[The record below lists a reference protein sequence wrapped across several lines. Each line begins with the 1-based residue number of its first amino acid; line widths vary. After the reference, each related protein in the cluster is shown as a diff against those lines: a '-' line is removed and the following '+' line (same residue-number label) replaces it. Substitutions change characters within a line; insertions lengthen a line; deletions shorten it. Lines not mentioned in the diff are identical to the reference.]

1 MKQERNIVTAIILSI
16 VTCGI
21 YSIVWFIQLTDDAK
35 EYSGDEQ
42 MQSGGI
48 AFLLTLVT
56 CGIYGI
62 YWAYKMG
69 KLIESAQSANKLT
82 PKDNSVLYLVLELFG
97 LGIVDYC
104 LMQNDL
110 NEITRAKNGGAQ
122 AQ

>member
-1 MKQERNIVTAIILSI
+1 MKQEKNIVTNVILSI

-21 YSIVWFIQLTDDAK
+21 YGIIWFIQLNDDAK
-35 EYSGDEQ
+35 EYSNDAS
-42 MQSGGI
+42 MPTGGV

-69 KLIESAQSANKLT
+69 KAIQKAKIDNGMANAA
-82 PKDNSVLYLVLELFG
+82 DNSVLYLVLEIIG

-104 LMQNDL
+104 LMQNEL
-110 NEITRAKNGGAQ
+110 NEITRAKNGGQ
-122 AQ
+122 A

>member
-1 MKQERNIVTAIILSI
+1 MKQEKNIVTNVILSI

-21 YSIVWFIQLTDDAK
+21 YGIIWFIQLNDDAK
-35 EYSGDEQ
+35 EYSNDAS
-42 MQSGGI
+42 MPTGGV

-69 KLIESAQSANKLT
+69 KAIQKAKIDNGMANAA
-82 PKDNSVLYLVLELFG
+82 DNSVLYLVLELIG

-104 LMQNDL
+104 LMQNEL
-110 NEITRAKNGGAQ
+110 NEITRAKNGGQ
-122 AQ
+122 A